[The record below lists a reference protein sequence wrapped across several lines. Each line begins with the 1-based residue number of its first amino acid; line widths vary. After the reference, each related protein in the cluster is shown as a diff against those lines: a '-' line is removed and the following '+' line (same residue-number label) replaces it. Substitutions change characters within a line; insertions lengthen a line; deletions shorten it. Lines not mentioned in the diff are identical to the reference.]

1 MSLGPVILVED
12 NPADAELTIAAF
24 DMAGLRN
31 PIVHLRDGEAALAW
45 LRRAADGKAVFP
57 ALVLLDL
64 GLPGVD
70 GRDVLATVKA
80 DPTLRPVPVVV
91 VTGARAAECGVL
103 DYYGLDDRA
112 VIEKP
117 LTIEKLVASAARA
130 GALFDLSTSPRPLLE
145 IIRAATPPRG
155 RQDR

>member
-12 NPADAELTIAAF
+12 NAADAELTTVAF

-31 PIVHLRDGEAALAW
+31 PIIYLRDGGSALTW
-45 LRRAADGKAVFP
+45 LRQAADGGTVLP

-70 GRDVLATVKA
+70 GREVLATIKA
-80 DPTLRPVPVVV
+80 EPALKSVPVVV
-91 VTGARAAECGVL
+91 VTGAGAVECGVL
-103 DYYGLDDRA
+103 DLYGLDDRA

-117 LTIEKLVASAARA
+117 LTIEKLVAAAARA

-145 IIRAATPPRG
+145 IIRAATWPRG
-155 RQDR
+155 R

>member
-12 NPADAELTIAAF
+12 NAADAELTTAAF

-31 PIVHLRDGEAALAW
+31 PIVHLRDGESALAW
-45 LRRAADGKAVFP
+45 LRRAADGETVLP

-64 GLPGVD
+64 ELPGVD

-80 DPTLRPVPVVV
+80 EPALKSVTVVV
-91 VTGARAAECGVL
+91 VTGASAAECGVL

-117 LTIEKLVASAARA
+117 LTIEKLVAAAARA

-155 RQDR
+155 RQGR

>member
-1 MSLGPVILVED
+1 MSFGPVILVED
-12 NPADAELTIAAF
+12 DSADAELTIAAF

-31 PIVHLRDGEAALAW
+31 PMVHLRDGESALAW
-45 LRRAADGKAVFP
+45 LRRAADGEAALP

-70 GRDVLATVKA
+70 GRDVLATIKA
-80 DPTLRPVPVVV
+80 DSALKPVPVVV

-117 LTIEKLVASAARA
+117 LTIEKLVAAVVRA
-130 GALFDLSTSPRPLLE
+130 GAQFNLSTSPRPLLE
-145 IIRAATPPRG
+145 IIRAATPRV
-155 RQDR
+155 R

>member
-1 MSLGPVILVED
+1 MSLGPVLLVED
-12 NPADAELTIAAF
+12 SAADAELTIAAF

-31 PIVHLRDGEAALAW
+31 PIVHLRDGEAALFW
-45 LRRAADGKAVFP
+45 LRRAACGEASPP

-70 GRDVLATVKA
+70 GRDVLATIKA
-80 DPTLRPVPVVV
+80 DPALKPFPVVV
-91 VTGARAAECGVL
+91 VTGARAAECGML

-117 LTIEKLVASAARA
+117 LTIEKLAAAAARA
-130 GALFDLSTSPRPLLE
+130 GALFDLSASPRPLLE
-145 IIRAATPPRG
+145 VIRAATPRV
-155 RQDR
+155 RQGL